1 MRLFSRTVCVA
12 ALAYVLGCGL
22 SDYEK
27 RMDEQREKM
36 RAFDEEVLL
45 LGDLIEMPYQLDA
58 KNKKIPL
65 IPFDVFLRMPKGVS
79 AKFGGAGA
87 TYTYANQPLYR
98 YSGNQTDFNVFIAG
112 AKVLDKKSKTPP
124 KDDQVSPDDFRFRV
138 RGGLQD
144 FFSRQ
149 HGVGLQIPDD
159 AKYKKDRRAAFRKG
173 ALRQL
178 QFDALEV
185 EDPRVQN
192 PSKLFIFFHDWV
204 DRQVAVVY
212 QVPKAKAD
220 ASFNKTLDISLKTL
234 EISPL
239 ASQLRS
245 AFKR

>member
-1 MRLFSRTVCVA
+1 MRPFTRVLCIA
-12 ALAYVLGCGL
+12 GLLYVLGCGL
-22 SDYEK
+22 SDYER

-36 RAFDEEVLL
+36 RAFDEEVLV

-58 KNKKIPL
+58 KNRKVPL
-65 IPFDVFLRMPKGVS
+65 IPFDMFLRMPKGVS
-79 AKFGGAGA
+79 GKFGGPGA
-87 TYTYANQPLYR
+87 TYTYANQPLFR
-98 YSGNQTDFNVFIAG
+98 YSSNQTDFNVFVAG

-159 AKYKKDRRAAFRKG
+159 TKLKKERRSAFRKG
-173 ALRQL
+173 AMRT
-178 QFDALEV
+178 LEFESMEI

-192 PSKLFIFFHDWV
+192 PSKLYIFFHSWV
-204 DRQVAVVY
+204 DRQAAVIY

-220 ASFNKTLDISLKTL
+220 ATFTKTMDISLKTL
-234 EISPL
+234 EVSPL

-245 AFKR
+245 AFRK